1 MGLKTTNRYPLHRWK
16 RFVSYS
22 TFLFI
27 SHNAPEHPMA
37 IVCLWRF
44 LVVLH
49 LFIVLICND
58 QQQNIFIVA
67 NYILNSTFPYLLYI
81 LLSFFF
87 ILLFKAAKLKEF
99 KFAELFNWWIFT
111 DLSFLVCCVLVY
123 KSLFFFQLLILFWKK
138 RFYRSTRHHAQFP
151 LLSKL
156 VFILYILWKTFYSIK
171 VNIIV
176 SVSTRLSS
184 HNWVPI
190 IIIMS

>member
-123 KSLFFFQLLILFWKK
+123 KSLFFSSFWFCFEKKDFIDPQDTTPSFPYFQNLCLFYISFEKH
-138 RFYRSTRHHAQFP
+138 ST
-151 LLSKL
+151 
-156 VFILYILWKTFYSIK
+156 V
-171 VNIIV
+171 
-176 SVSTRLSS
+176 
-184 HNWVPI
+184 
-190 IIIMS
+190 

>member
-81 LLSFFF
+81 LLSFFLF
-87 ILLFKAAKLKEF
+87 CCLKLQSLKNLNLLNYLTGES
-99 KFAELFNWWIFT
+99 LQT
-111 DLSFLVCCVLVY
+111 CLSLCASLQ
-123 KSLFFFQLLILFWKK
+123 KSFFFQLLILFWKK